1 MSEKGEITSI
11 IEKKEF
17 RLKRSRLTRVLYITG
32 GTLSLALG
40 VLGIVLPGL
49 PTTPFAL
56 LSAYLYAKSSQKL
69 YNWLLNNRLLGPRI
83 KNYHRKQGV
92 TKKGKIGVII
102 FMWVMV
108 CLSSFVII
116 KMIPLRILILSLG
129 LIGAIVV
136 WFFVPTAKDQ
146 S

>member
-56 LSAYLYAKSSQKL
+56 LSAYLYAKSSEKL

-102 FMWVMV
+102 FMWAMV

-136 WFFVPTAKDQ
+136 WFFVPTAKDE

>member
-136 WFFVPTAKDQ
+136 WFFVPTAKDE

>member
-92 TKKGKIGVII
+92 TKKGKIGVLI

-136 WFFVPTAKDQ
+136 WFFVPTAKDE

>member
-1 MSEKGEITSI
+1 MGEEGEITSI
-11 IEKKEF
+11 IEKEEF

-136 WFFVPTAKDQ
+136 WFFVPTAKDE

>member
-56 LSAYLYAKSSQKL
+56 LSAYLYAKSSEKL

-136 WFFVPTAKDQ
+136 WFFVPTAKDE

>member
-69 YNWLLNNRLLGPRI
+69 YNWLLNNQLLGPRI

-136 WFFVPTAKDQ
+136 WFFVPTAKDE